1 MLTGCQVQ
9 HRSSKNNLHHC
20 GTLSSRRRQ
29 HHMQQEDI
37 EQKDDAA
44 TRASK
49 SNDKSMNDKRDQ
61 AQHMAEELIAEEGRA
76 NPRSALVTYLI
87 AAVIGLIIWAAIYYL
102 WLST

>member
-1 MLTGCQVQ
+1 
-9 HRSSKNNLHHC
+9 
-20 GTLSSRRRQ
+20 
-29 HHMQQEDI
+29 MQQEDI
-37 EQKDDAA
+37 EQKDDAT

-61 AQHMAEELIAEEGRA
+61 AKHMAEELIAKEGRA

-87 AAVIGLIIWAAIYYL
+87 AVVIGLIIWAAIYYL